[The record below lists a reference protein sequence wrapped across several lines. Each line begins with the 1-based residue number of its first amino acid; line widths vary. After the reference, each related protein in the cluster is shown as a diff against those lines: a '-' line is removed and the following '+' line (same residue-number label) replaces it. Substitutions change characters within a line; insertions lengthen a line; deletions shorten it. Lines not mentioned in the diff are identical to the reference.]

1 MRGRAVV
8 AAAVAV
14 AIALAG
20 CGASTPEGPAPVSF
34 TKVDLPAGS
43 SPVVLTAAGD
53 DLLIG
58 TRRDGQAVVPALLRR
73 GADGA
78 VSDIPLTAATPYGML
93 ARWYSIVVD
102 GDRVLAIGGER
113 GGAHGNVR
121 WSAWT
126 GTLSG
131 ISEKQQGFSVF
142 GGWGAGEL
150 NDAVWTPSGPLLIGS
165 WQSLKVGSDVAV
177 WTADGDTWVRQSS
190 AGTALE
196 NTPESLNFPIAATTT
211 GSGALVA
218 GWRLAGGRQEP
229 AVWRSTAG
237 DTGWTSTALP
247 DSGKSGAAVAVRCWD
262 GTCGVA
268 GWVDGKLA
276 VWQVTDGTAVR
287 LSGSPP
293 IAVGDRDRLAAPV
306 DVGGRLTQFVSDG
319 GQVKVAWA
327 DGGRW
332 TVRDVSGPSGAVTA
346 VVRVG
351 DAVYLLAGSD
361 ENARTLWRA
370 EVAAIR

>member
-1 MRGRAVV
+1 MRGRAV
-8 AAAVAV
+8 AALLAV
-14 AIALAG
+14 ALAG
-20 CGASTPEGPAPVSF
+20 CGTSVPVGPAPVSF
-34 TKVDLPAGS
+34 TKVDLPAGTA
-43 SPVVLTAAGD
+43 PVVLSAAGD
-53 DLLIG
+53 ALLIG
-58 TRRDGQAVVPALLRR
+58 ARRDGQTVVPALLRR
-73 GADGA
+73 SADGT
-78 VSDIPLTAATPYGML
+78 VGDIPLTAATPYGML
-93 ARWYSIVVD
+93 AKWYSIVVD

-150 NDAVWTPSGPLLIGS
+150 NDAVWTPAGPLLIGS
-165 WQSLKVGSDVAV
+165 WQSLKIGADVAV

-196 NTPESLNFPIAATTT
+196 NTPDSLGFPIAATTT
-211 GSGALVA
+211 GPGALVA

-229 AVWRSTAG
+229 AVWRSAAG
-237 DTGWTSTALP
+237 DTGWTSAPLP
-247 DSGKSGAAVAVRCWD
+247 DSGQSGAAVAVRCWD
-262 GTCGVA
+262 GTCGVT

-276 VWQVTDGTAVR
+276 VWKVTDGTAVR
-287 LSGSPP
+287 LSGAPP
-293 IAVGDRDRLAAPV
+293 IAVGDRDRLAAPI

-319 GQVKVAWA
+319 GQVKVAQA
-327 DGGRW
+327 DGDRW
-332 TVRDVSGPSGAVTA
+332 TLRDATGPSGTVTA
-346 VVRVG
+346 VARVG

-361 ENARTLWRA
+361 ENAQTLWRA
-370 EVAAIR
+370 DVAAIR